1 MKQLMKN
8 AIPRNKIEITYPGS
22 PSRYLCSIL
31 LALVLCITSACGK
44 DDEKSEE
51 VIEAPVAGEILEETE
66 GGADYETEADVRYDT
81 DERVRHLPRIR
92 AIRIVSLTSDMRDG
106 FKAVVQ
112 TDKADTGDIE
122 YIYEWKINGEEIIGA
137 AREAVEWQDGF
148 KKGDSLTVG
157 VIPVSD
163 IGEGV
168 WKAEGTITIP
178 NSPPQITSEP
188 DTLFQDGKFSYT
200 VEAVDPDG
208 DTFDYTLRGAP
219 GGMIIEP
226 AAGLITWQYGSEDAG
241 DYEVVIIVADSEGA
255 LSSQTLT
262 FTIHP
267 EDSSHLAEP

>member
-22 PSRYLCSIL
+22 PSRYLCSLL

-112 TDKADTGDIE
+112 TDKADTGGIE
-122 YIYEWKINGEEIIGA
+122 YIYEWRINGEEIIGA
-137 AREAVEWQDGF
+137 THEALEWQDGF

-168 WKAEGTITIP
+168 WKAEGAITIP

-200 VEAVDPDG
+200 VEAVDTDG